1 MQWDQQQATL
11 VKKFHDHT
19 FCWTKWI
26 LVTGGSGAS
35 LGLIS
40 LIFMQFQGSPSDWET
55 LQNGKAFSSQG
66 KVAAGPGFH
75 RVGAPSRR
83 GRQPTIW
90 PKFAKNCMKIKKIG
104 PRVGTHTKLYYVDPP
119 LKSQGILNRL
129 EKSGKITQYTGK
141 LREFSLSNF
150 LFPRY
155 FPLF

>member
-1 MQWDQQQATL
+1 MRVEQSHAMGPTASHFGKEVSRSYFLLDKMDTSYWRIRCL
-11 VKKFHDHT
+11 PRSNFFNFHAVSR
-19 FCWTKWI
+19 FP
-26 LVTGGSGAS
+26 
-35 LGLIS
+35 LGL
-40 LIFMQFQGSPSDWET
+40 
-55 LQNGKAFSSQG
+55 G

-104 PRVGTHTKLYYVDPP
+104 PRVGTHPKLYYVDPP